1 MTYLVL
7 SQQRFN
13 PNGCHG
19 NEIIYYGKLL
29 YLSED
34 LKYFIYNGKHYDIK
48 YTGMEQKNGIH
59 QSNAISG
66 KRGFVN
72 VKFRIFKYS
81 ISNTFE
87 NVEFL
92 IVQTNDINTYLHNK
106 FEFTFVQYFG
116 MRFEMIFNDISAT

>member
-59 QSNAISG
+59 KSNAISG
-66 KRGFVN
+66 KRG
-72 VKFRIFKYS
+72 S
-81 ISNTFE
+81 E